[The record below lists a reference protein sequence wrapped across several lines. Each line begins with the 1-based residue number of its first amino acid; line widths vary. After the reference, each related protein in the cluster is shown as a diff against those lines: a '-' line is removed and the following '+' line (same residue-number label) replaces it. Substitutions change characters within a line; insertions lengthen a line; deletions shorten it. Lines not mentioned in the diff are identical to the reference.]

1 MNNKRMWILVS
12 IAVISL
18 LGAIIWQT
26 CKNKE
31 AARLAAIVAAYN
43 DSIEAIVQAK
53 RAEKEKLAAIEQAR
67 QDSIAAVEQARQDSI
82 AAAEQARQDSIERA
96 EHAAFAKKYSNIGLI
111 ITEVKMTRGKD
122 KDGDLTK
129 GLSFAI
135 FNPTKKKIKYVVA
148 SMVAINAVDD
158 VMSYEK
164 TCRGIG
170 PVDSYDYASWSFDDV
185 FYDKNDVI
193 DDLRVSFRVIYTNG
207 TSKTVRVKDALYK
220 GHFHYS
226 WFE

>member
-1 MNNKRMWILVS
+1 MKKKTMRIIGF
-12 IAVISL
+12 IAVIAL
-18 LGAIIWQT
+18 LVVVIECQRRKVLAEE
-26 CKNKE
+26 E
-31 AARLAAIVAAYN
+31 AARQAAIEAAYN
-43 DSIEAIVQAK
+43 DSIEAIEYAKQAK
-53 RAEKEKLAAIEQAR
+53 IDAEKRRLAAIAQAR
-67 QDSIAAVEQARQDSI
+67 RDSIRAVERARK
-82 AAAEQARQDSIERA
+82 DSIERA

-111 ITEVKMTRGKD
+111 ITKVEMTRGKD

-129 GLSFAI
+129 GLSFRI

-158 VMSYEK
+158 VMSYER
-164 TCRGIG
+164 TCQGIG
-170 PVDSYDYASWSFDDV
+170 PVDSYDYGSWSFDDV

-207 TSKTVRVKDALYK
+207 TSKTVKVKDALYK